1 MEDGSS
7 PKLSH
12 VLFGKLEIF
21 YHTNEH
27 MLSESFNDVDPPFLI
42 KMTQINFVSRN
53 QLHNTANSCQ
63 HLNFG
68 LSWLG

>member
-1 MEDGSS
+1 MEDGRS

-12 VLFGKLEIF
+12 DLFGKLETF
-21 YHTNEH
+21 WHKNEH
-27 MLSESFNDVDPPFLI
+27 MLLVSFNVVDPPFLI

-68 LSWLG
+68 LSWPG

>member
-1 MEDGSS
+1 MEDGRS

-27 MLSESFNDVDPPFLI
+27 MLSESFNDLDPPFLI
-42 KMTQINFVSRN
+42 KINFVSRN

-68 LSWLG
+68 SSWPG